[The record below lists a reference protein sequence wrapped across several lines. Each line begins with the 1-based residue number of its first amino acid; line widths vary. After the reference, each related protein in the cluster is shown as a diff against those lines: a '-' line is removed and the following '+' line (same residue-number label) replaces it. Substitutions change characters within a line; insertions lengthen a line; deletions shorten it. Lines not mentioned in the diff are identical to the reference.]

1 MFSFEKES
9 MLTNDREDL
18 ITVLQLR
25 FGMVPGEV
33 IEKIYEISD
42 ASILQGLILAAANAH
57 SYQVFLEELNVG
69 EKPFRLVGEEFN
81 PLYHDD
87 IRRDA

>member
-57 SYQVFLEELNVG
+57 SYHVFLEELNVG

-81 PLYHDD
+81 PLYQDD